1 MSSNK
6 PPLNSRIFS
15 PKIQGVGELVKIYR
29 LHLYKQEE
37 TCDIAMFGDRSY
49 SSWFGLRE
57 VGRFFFLHLLYRLF
71 SLKKIPLTIKEKN
84 H

>member
-6 PPLNSRIFS
+6 PPLNSHIFS
-15 PKIQGVGELVKIYR
+15 PKIQGVGELEKIYR
-29 LHLYKQEE
+29 LHLYKPEE

-49 SSWFGLRE
+49 SKLVWTARNRSF
-57 VGRFFFLHLLYRLF
+57 RFFFTYSIVCSHY
-71 SLKKIPLTIKEKN
+71 KKF